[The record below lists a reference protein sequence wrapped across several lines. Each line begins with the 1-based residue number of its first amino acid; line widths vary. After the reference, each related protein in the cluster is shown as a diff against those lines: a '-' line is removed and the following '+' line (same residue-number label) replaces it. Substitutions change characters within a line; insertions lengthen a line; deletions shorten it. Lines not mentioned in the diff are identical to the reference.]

1 MTADPKVSP
10 RPWSYEAKLSGSENH
25 HGFVIRYKGSPWAVA
40 TVQPGDEDG
49 YIGEANAAHIVC
61 CVNAH
66 DGLVEALATLIAN
79 AELIGDP
86 RMYSTAD
93 CYAVPL
99 DDIEAARA
107 ALAAAKE
114 GA

>member
-1 MTADPKVSP
+1 
-10 RPWSYEAKLSGSENH
+10 
-25 HGFVIRYKGSPWAVA
+25 
-40 TVQPGDEDG
+40 
-49 YIGEANAAHIVC
+49 
-61 CVNAH
+61 
-66 DGLVEALATLIAN
+66 VEALATLIAN